1 MTTENKFI
9 DNLVTETIEESSEII
24 QVLCKLQKFGFYDFH
39 PDDKDKT
46 PNYISVLNKISDLQ
60 KKLKTLESNILSKI
74 EETRE

>member
-46 PNYISVLNKISDLQ
+46 PKCKDKVVEVVNE
-60 KKLKTLESNILSKI
+60 TI
-74 EETRE
+74 EEIIV